1 MASVYHA
8 ACTEAGTREL
18 SCVEEALD
26 SGDDVLQCAKS
37 GAQDLDVTAIA
48 ATLTQ
53 VNPFTAIDLSSN
65 ELGAGAAASLKNL
78 LAEEQGAKIT
88 SLDLSHNNLS
98 EVAVES
104 LLAGLQGNTTLRELR
119 LSGNPVRG
127 AGALMLAEKLQTDTS
142 LQRLHVGNCEI
153 STQGVV
159 ALATALQANESL
171 AVLDISRTL
180 TPAASTETFSH
191 LSRMLK
197 VNTSLI
203 ELDISKSGLKDLG
216 LQLLVEELHRAG
228 PKSALQ
234 VLRARGNQL
243 QLVSTACVLAL
254 GRLLSSATCRLNV
267 LALGGNQLRDEGAL
281 KLAEMVAENHSL
293 LELDA
298 ATNGITSRGLCAL
311 GRAVETNA
319 TLQEVCLWG
328 NFFDSA
334 ACAKWIQPLRMVRAD
349 FWVQEVDGSYLCVRR

>member
-1 MASVYHA
+1 MFAALRSFGCVPSFLMASVYHA

-127 AGALMLAEKLQTDTS
+127 AGALMLAGVRTTGTLSSTS
-142 LQRLHVGNCEI
+142 EGGRP
-153 STQGVV
+153 S
-159 ALATALQANESL
+159 AA
-171 AVLDISRTL
+171 R
-180 TPAASTETFSH
+180 AASTPAS
-191 LSRMLK
+191 L
-197 VNTSLI
+197 TS
-203 ELDISKSGLKDLG
+203 
-216 LQLLVEELHRAG
+216 
-228 PKSALQ
+228 
-234 VLRARGNQL
+234 
-243 QLVSTACVLAL
+243 
-254 GRLLSSATCRLNV
+254 
-267 LALGGNQLRDEGAL
+267 
-281 KLAEMVAENHSL
+281 
-293 LELDA
+293 
-298 ATNGITSRGLCAL
+298 
-311 GRAVETNA
+311 
-319 TLQEVCLWG
+319 
-328 NFFDSA
+328 
-334 ACAKWIQPLRMVRAD
+334 
-349 FWVQEVDGSYLCVRR
+349 